1 MYNLEQ
7 EAEDMLEAMEGIVT
21 SLNRMINQAQC
32 KSKSTSGATRQNF
45 NEIIDVHQDTLRTY
59 KQAGQL
65 IQKLKTL
72 HEVKH

>member
-1 MYNLEQ
+1 
-7 EAEDMLEAMEGIVT
+7 MLETMEGIVT

-32 KSKSTSGATRQNF
+32 KSKATSGATRQNF